1 MSDFWQTIITVLVS
15 VLIASA
21 TVYGHPG
28 ALNDENCHR
37 VQSDWEYK
45 SGKTLKKDSYHC
57 HGRLNDMALDGRN
70 MLEDQDKP
78 VTKETKSKGNK

>member
-1 MSDFWQTIITVLVS
+1 VLVS
-15 VLIASA
+15 VLIAA
-21 TVYGHPG
+21 AVVHAHPG

-78 VTKETKSKGNK
+78 VNGAKSKKAQR